1 MKKKLPPNP
10 PGREQ
15 GENPNPR
22 KKEKR
27 DYFSDKEQIES
38 GPDKNEGGT
47 QSQIGP
53 TRLGIDYFEEGQGGP
68 EGRKTPPQKKRKK
81 AA

>member
-1 MKKKLPPNP
+1 MKKKLPTNP
-10 PGREQ
+10 PSREQ

-38 GPDKNEGGT
+38 GPDKNEGAT

-53 TRLGIDYFEEGQGGP
+53 TRLGMDYFEEG
-68 EGRKTPPQKKRKK
+68 EKGRKSPPPHKRKK